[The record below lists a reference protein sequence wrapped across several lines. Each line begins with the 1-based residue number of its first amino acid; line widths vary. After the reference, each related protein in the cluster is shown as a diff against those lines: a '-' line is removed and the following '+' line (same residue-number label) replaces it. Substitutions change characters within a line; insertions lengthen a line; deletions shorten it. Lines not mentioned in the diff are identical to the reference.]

1 MKIDMTG
8 IGRRIKQARERKGIR
23 QEALAEAAGISQ
35 NHLSHIENA
44 KSSPSLEVLGRIM
57 VYLEVQPNEIFCETV
72 GTAVPYLWDEAG
84 KKLGDVGMEDLL
96 RINTSQQAKEKVIEL
111 AKLLKR
117 RMEDTS
123 E

>member
-1 MKIDMTG
+1 MKNMEQT
-8 IGRRIKQARERKGIR
+8 K
-23 QEALAEAAGISQ
+23 AEGLQKRTTPKFITE
-35 NHLSHIENA
+35 L
-44 KSSPSLEVLGRIM
+44 
-57 VYLEVQPNEIFCETV
+57 QPNEIFCETV

-96 RINTSQQAKEKVIEL
+96 RINEVVEL

>member
-8 IGRRIKQARERKGIR
+8 IGRRIKQARERKDIR

-44 KSSPSLEVLGRIM
+44 KSSPSLEVLGKIM

-96 RINTSQQAKEKVIEL
+96 RINEVVEL

>member
-35 NHLSHIENA
+35 NHL
-44 KSSPSLEVLGRIM
+44 SLEVLGRIM

-96 RINTSQQAKEKVIEL
+96 RINEVVEL